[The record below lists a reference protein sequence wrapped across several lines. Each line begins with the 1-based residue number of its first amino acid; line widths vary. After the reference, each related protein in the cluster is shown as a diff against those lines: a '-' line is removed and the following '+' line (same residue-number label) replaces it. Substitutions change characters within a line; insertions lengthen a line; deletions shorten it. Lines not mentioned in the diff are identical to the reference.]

1 MINIKNHKQQQ
12 IFDSW
17 SHLGPKRR
25 KLLDESWAGLFRKE
39 LLPVLPIEK
48 LIPFF
53 DAGFGRPTKE
63 IYTSLSVLL
72 FQQMNDLTDEEVC
85 QQLAFDL
92 RWHYALNLY
101 EESDAAKY
109 ICPKTLWSMRNIRIR
124 PVKCIFTSMAGFIIL
139 VLTHH
144 VVG

>member
-1 MINIKNHKQQQ
+1 
-12 IFDSW
+12 
-17 SHLGPKRR
+17 
-25 KLLDESWAGLFRKE
+25 
-39 LLPVLPIEK
+39 
-48 LIPFF
+48 
-53 DAGFGRPTKE
+53 PTKE